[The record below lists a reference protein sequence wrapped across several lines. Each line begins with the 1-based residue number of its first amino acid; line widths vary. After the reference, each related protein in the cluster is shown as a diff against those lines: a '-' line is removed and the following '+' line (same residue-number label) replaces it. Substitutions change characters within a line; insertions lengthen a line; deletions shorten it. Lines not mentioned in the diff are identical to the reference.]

1 MSQNGKVINAR
12 EVLLQSLEL
21 LPRSDRPRIAAVV
34 IIQFLLGIL
43 DLLGVALIGIVGA
56 LSISGIKSS
65 DPGNRT
71 SAALEFLKLE
81 NYSFQAQVA
90 VIGLIATIF
99 LLGRTLLS
107 VILTRKTLF
116 FLSRRGAMIS
126 SSLVSRLMTQPIM
139 GIRESS
145 SQETLFALTS
155 GVQTITLGVLATAVT
170 VVSDLSL
177 LVLLG
182 VGLFAVDALTALAA
196 LLFFG
201 LVSYLVYR
209 TSSGRAQ
216 QLGHENTLMGI
227 ETSEAILEVLGVYRE
242 VVIRNRREFYVRRI
256 SNIRFKLSNVL
267 AEIQFLPNISKYVM
281 ESSVVIG
288 ALILAAIQFL
298 LADAGHAFATLTIF
312 LAAGTRI
319 APAVM
324 RIQQGLIQLRGSI
337 GTAQPTL
344 LLVKRLEKA
353 TNSSAISDEIV
364 IDHPGF
370 DSEVILREVNFAYP
384 DSEVNTLSD
393 ISLVIPAGSTVAIVG
408 PSGAGKTTL
417 VDVLLGVLEIESGEV
432 TISGV
437 PPSKAVVEW
446 PGAIAYVPQEIAMI
460 NSTIR
465 ENLAIGY
472 PTDAAS
478 DEVCWRA
485 LDLARLSEFVR
496 GLPKGLDTKISEAGT
511 NLSGG
516 QRQRIG
522 IARALLTSPKVLVL
536 DEATSSLDA
545 RTELDISNSVSSL
558 RGKVTV
564 ITIAHRL
571 STVQQADIVVY
582 LDEGRISATGTFSEV
597 RDKISDFDAQ
607 AKLMGL

>member
-1 MSQNGKVINAR
+1 MNAR
-12 EVLLQSLEL
+12 MVLRQSVNL
-21 LPRSDRPRIAAVV
+21 LPASDRPRIAAVAA
-34 IIQFLLGIL
+34 IQFVLGIM

-56 LSISGIKSS
+56 LSISGIKSTI
-65 DPGNRT
+65 PGDRT
-71 SAALEFLKLE
+71 RAALELLRL
-81 NYSFQAQVA
+81 NNMSFQAQVA
-90 VIGLIATIF
+90 VLGIIATIF

-107 VILTRKTLF
+107 VILTRITLF

-126 SSLVSRLMTQPIM
+126 SSLISKLMTQPIM

-155 GVQTITLGVLATAVT
+155 GVQTITLGVLATSVT
-170 VVSDLSL
+170 LFSDLSL
-177 LVLLG
+177 LALLG
-182 VGLFAVDALTALAA
+182 VGLFAVDALTAIAA

-201 LVSYLVYR
+201 IVSYVVYK

-216 QLGHENTLMGI
+216 QLGYTNTLMGI

-242 VVIRNRREFYVRRI
+242 VVIRNRREYYVRRI
-256 SNIRFKLSNVL
+256 SDIRFKLSNTL

-281 ESSVVIG
+281 ESSVVLG
-288 ALILAAIQFL
+288 ALLLAAIQFWL
-298 LADAGHAFATLTIF
+298 SDAGHAFATLTIF

-324 RIQQGLIQLRGSI
+324 RIQQGLIQLRGSV

-344 LLVKRLEKA
+344 KLAQKLE
-353 TNSSAISDEIV
+353 NVQSSKPVTDEIQTN
-364 IDHPGF
+364 HPGF
-370 DSEVILREVNFAYP
+370 NSNVQLSHVNFAYP
-384 DSEVNTLSD
+384 DVNMNTLDD
-393 ISLVIPAGSTVAIVG
+393 ISLDFPAGSTIAIVG

-417 VDVLLGVLEIESGEV
+417 VDVLLGVLSIETGGV
-432 TISGV
+432 TISGIS
-437 PPSKAVVEW
+437 PSEAIVKW
-446 PGAIAYVPQEIAMI
+446 PGAIAYVPQEIAII

-472 PTDAAS
+472 PAKAAG
-478 DEVCWRA
+478 DDICWKA
-485 LDLARLSEFVR
+485 LDLAQLSDFVR
-496 GLPKGLDTKISEAGT
+496 GLPDGLNSKLSESGT

-545 RTELDISNSVSSL
+545 RTELDISNSIQSL
-558 RGKVTV
+558 KGEVTV

-571 STVQQADIVVY
+571 STVQQADLVVY
-582 LDEGRISATGTFSEV
+582 LDNGKIAATGSFLEV
-597 RDKISDFDAQ
+597 RQKIQDFDSQ